1 MSLKNCTNEFS
12 LLWRQYL
19 EFAVRFTVEAV
30 WIVDF
35 SASSLLFSH
44 QISVRLE
51 ASFCCLEAEEWDSS
65 LIKSNKKCAKKL
77 FLTVN
82 WLIKYVILVKYRISV
97 SDTPKV
103 AKVHGIHLVKLLSKR
118 KFCLKKT
125 KTIFWLL
132 NPKVLLNLF
141 ENHSKCRIWIL

>member
-1 MSLKNCTNEFS
+1 MFFGPFLLSSIHNCIEHFNNSRDREKKEKVAEIFSCKAVMKQYIAVVWEMSLLRPKHVSEKLYQWIFVVVK
-12 LLWRQYL
+12 
-19 EFAVRFTVEAV
+19 AVSWVCCKVGEAV

-82 WLIKYVILVKYRISV
+82 WLIK
-97 SDTPKV
+97 
-103 AKVHGIHLVKLLSKR
+103 
-118 KFCLKKT
+118 
-125 KTIFWLL
+125 
-132 NPKVLLNLF
+132 
-141 ENHSKCRIWIL
+141 